1 MYTTYLNSELIIGS
15 YDKER
20 SSSILDTN
28 AGLNL
33 QNSVIDIKDESYDGT
48 FDIFIIHGYQILK
61 HQGSFSNFNIN
72 FKSKVKCKTLII
84 DLMGEYRSDPTVLK
98 EIDDFIEEH
107 IKCNDIKIVGVYED
121 TDIVRYKNWKFF
133 KHKCSWSF
141 FINPHNNTFHKWNN
155 IEIPIVICGSKW
167 REKTKTHLFQCLNN
181 TMRPHRIF
189 MVNEILKRSIKSD
202 FILSSREGEY
212 DGEKS
217 PKILIDDVVESEI
230 ENIKKDRFGIQTQ
243 FSDKCYIDVVTETMY
258 DGQFITEKS
267 VKPFYSLQIPIIFG
281 YKGINKYFEDLGFD
295 MFRDI
300 INHKYDE
307 MDDVKK
313 KSKYIADEL
322 HRLSLIEDFHS
333 IYIDSKER
341 LLSNQHLLNYY
352 NFSSNR
358 HKELAK
364 FMFGDSFSS
373 LKFDE
378 NYNTLYL

>member
-1 MYTTYLNSELIIGS
+1 MYTTYLNNELIIGS

-20 SSSILDTN
+20 SSSIHQTN
-28 AGLNL
+28 AGLGV
-33 QNSVIDIKDESYDGT
+33 QNKIIDLKDESYDGD
-48 FDIFIIHGYQILK
+48 FDIFILHGYQI
-61 HQGSFSNFNIN
+61 GECS
-72 FKSKVKCKTLII
+72 SKGQFLFDKKIKCKTFVI
-84 DLMGEYRSDPTVLK
+84 DLMGEYKKS
-98 EIDDFIEEH
+98 IEFREYE
-107 IKCNDIKIVGVYED
+107 DIFSSYIEYENVKVIGIYED
-121 TDIVRYKNWKFF
+121 TDTIRYKDWQFF
-133 KHKCSWSF
+133 KHKNSWLF
-141 FINPHNNTFHKWNN
+141 FINPQNNTFHKWNN
-155 IEIPIVICGSKW
+155 VEIPTVICGSKW

-181 TMRPHRIF
+181 QMRPHRIF

-202 FILSSREGEY
+202 FILSSRESEY

-230 ENIKKDRFGIQTQ
+230 EKIKKDRFGIQTQ

-258 DGQFITEKS
+258 DGQFITEKA

-281 YKGINKYFEDLGFD
+281 YKGIIKYFEDLGFD

-307 MDDVKK
+307 MDDVKEK
-313 KSKYIADEL
+313 AKYIADEL

-373 LKFDE
+373 LKCDE